1 VTDTEAR
8 RARRAR
14 RDRWVARIGAWLLR
28 LLAATWRLRYVNREP
43 ALALT
48 AKGRSFVYCFWHGE
62 QLSLLWAFRK
72 TGTAI
77 LISEHGDGEIVARA
91 AISLGYATVRGS
103 SSRGADRALLQLSR
117 ELESGRDI
125 AVTPDGPR
133 GPRHSFAPGALIAAH
148 RAGAPIIP
156 LRSFASRAW
165 RLRSWDQFEIPKPF
179 ARVTVVMGDPVYVEA
194 PGAREAAAQTDRF
207 TALLHALAL
216 PARG

>member
-1 VTDTEAR
+1 VTDTDAR
-8 RARRAR
+8 RARRLR
-14 RDRWVARIGAWLLR
+14 RDRWVARLGALLLR
-28 LLAATWRLRYVNREP
+28 LLAATWRVRYVNQQP

-48 AKGRSFVYCFWHGE
+48 AQGRSFIYCFWHGE
-62 QLSLLWAFRK
+62 QLSLLWAFRYSHA
-72 TGTAI
+72 AI

-133 GPRHSFAPGALIAAH
+133 GPRHSFAPGTLIAAQ
-148 RAGAPIIP
+148 RAGAPVIL

-179 ARVTVVMGDPVYVEA
+179 ARVTVVLSDPLTVQA
-194 PGAREAAAQTDRF
+194 TNAREAAAQTEAYAAAMER
-207 TALLHALAL
+207 TL
-216 PARG
+216 PPAGA